1 MSFKYERFSVS
12 IVGKDD
18 ADGRFRPLRTF
29 KHQGKTLVIG
39 QAGAEYAIVVRN
51 HTPGRVEAVISV
63 DGLDVMTGKKA
74 SVYARGYV
82 IDGGSFL
89 HLDGFRVSNTGVATF
104 TFGDVESS
112 YAMAK
117 GDPSSVGV
125 IGVAIYPEKPR
136 PPVVYRATKGSVKK
150 ILCDPGTTLLREFA
164 PNNTFDPQATYGG
177 NTDVNPS
184 VNPSSYM
191 TGVNRLSSD
200 ASGDLNTRGYV
211 TTASCVVTND
221 GNGMHNTQPARDL
234 GTQFGREQES
244 YTTSV
249 LFERESTTPT
259 EVIRLF
265 YNSYEALVAMGI
277 PVPTMPEP
285 MVKAKLNADPFPATP
300 YKNGYCEPPEGWSR

>member
-12 IVGKDD
+12 IVGKDS

-39 QAGAEYAIVVRN
+39 QTGTEYAIVVRN
-51 HTPGRVEAVISV
+51 HTPGRIEAVISV
-63 DGLDVMTGKKA
+63 DGLDVLTGKKA

-89 HLDGFRVSNTGVATF
+89 HLDGFRVSDQGVATF

-117 GDPSSVGV
+117 GEPSSVGV
-125 IGVAIYPEKPR
+125 IGVAIYPEKHVPK
-136 PPVVYRATKGSVKK
+136 VTYRNKPHWEPCSCKKGVTVRGIETPYSNEL
-150 ILCDPGTTLLREFA
+150 IGS
-164 PNNTFDPQATYGG
+164 QATYGM
-177 NTDVNPS
+177 NADVNPS
-184 VNPSSYM
+184 VYM
-191 TGVNRLSSD
+191 MGLT
-200 ASGDLNTRGYV
+200 SGDCTAGDLDSKGYV

-221 GNGMHNTQPARDL
+221 GGGAHNVMPAKDL

-244 YTTSV
+244 YVQGV
-249 LFERESTTPT
+249 LFERDAPAPT

-285 MVKAKLNADPFPATP
+285 MVKAKLGADPFPATP
-300 YKNGYCEPPEGWSR
+300 HKGYCEPPEGWSK